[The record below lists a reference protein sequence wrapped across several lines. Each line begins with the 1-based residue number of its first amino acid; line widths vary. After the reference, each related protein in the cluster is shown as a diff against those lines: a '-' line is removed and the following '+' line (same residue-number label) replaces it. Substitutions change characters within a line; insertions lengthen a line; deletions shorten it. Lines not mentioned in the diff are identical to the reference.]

1 MDLTHA
7 FLMTSNMT
15 AAANTN
21 LHNAQFDTVTDY
33 LGAADSLAGSMLHL
47 SRVMQG
53 EGPSDKHS
61 NFFIAQK

>member
-47 SRVMQG
+47 SRVM
-53 EGPSDKHS
+53 
-61 NFFIAQK
+61 